1 MRVIVVG
8 AGEVGSYV
16 ADRLSREG
24 VDVYVVERN
33 AKRASHLADSLDLEV
48 ITGSGTHPSVL
59 EAAGLDSA
67 DLLVAVTKN
76 DEVNLVASMIAK
88 EAGVPRTIVRIE
100 APQLRGADKASAAL
114 RAASGADLFIDPDE
128 ETAQEVLALIE
139 MPGAAE
145 VAKLANN
152 EVIVIGARVPDNA
165 PIVNK
170 SLIEIGIENEP
181 EWDFIVSTIR
191 RGEETVIPR
200 GDYTIEAHDLVR
212 VVCKKSARRKVA
224 KLLGLARDVPREILL
239 LGGGRTSE
247 LVASKLSS
255 TGARVQI
262 IEKDEERSWYLA
274 ENLDGVRVLNGD
286 VTDSDVLDEADLS
299 RIELVAALTGE
310 DDANVLASV
319 YAKAAG
325 VPETIAVVHRLNFLS
340 LLDQVGVDAALSP
353 RTATANGVLRFVRGG
368 LAQVA
373 TFLQGEVE
381 MLEFELSEDS
391 SAHGR
396 CIADLHLPRAVL
408 ITSIVRNGQARI
420 ARGRTELQSG
430 DHVIVVT
437 EPQSVETVQKVLA

>member
-16 ADRLSREG
+16 AERLSREG
-24 VDVYVVERN
+24 VDVYVIERN
-33 AKRASHLADSLDLEV
+33 AKRAAHLAESLDLEV

-59 EAAGLDSA
+59 EAAGLSKA

-76 DEVNLVASMIAK
+76 DEANLLASMIAK
-88 EAGVPRTIVRIE
+88 NAGVARTIVRIE
-100 APQLRGADKASAAL
+100 APQLRGDDPHAVAL

-128 ETAQEVLALIE
+128 ETAQEVLSLIE
-139 MPGAAE
+139 MPGASE
-145 VAKLANN
+145 VAKLANG
-152 EVIVIGARVPDNA
+152 EIIAIGARVPENA

-181 EWDFIVSTIR
+181 DWDFIVSTIR
-191 RGEETVIPR
+191 RGDETVIPR
-200 GDYTIEAHDLVR
+200 GDYMIEAGDLVR
-212 VVCKKSARRKVA
+212 IVCKKSARRKVA

-247 LVASKLSS
+247 LVAGKLSH

-262 IEKDEERSWYLA
+262 IERDEERAWHLA
-274 ENLDGVRVLNGD
+274 ETLDGVRILQGD

-353 RTATANGVLRFVRGG
+353 RTATANGVLQFVRGN

-381 MLEFELSEDS
+381 MLEFELGDDS
-391 SAHGR
+391 AADGR
-396 CIADLHLPRAVL
+396 LISDLHLPRDVL
-408 ITSIVRNGQARI
+408 ITAIVRDGQAVI
-420 ARGRTELQSG
+420 ARGRTELRTG

-437 EPQSVETVQKVLA
+437 EPDSVDIVHKVLD

>member
-1 MRVIVVG
+1 MRIIVVG
-8 AGEVGSYV
+8 AGEVGSYI

-24 VDVYVVERN
+24 VDVIVIERD
-33 AKRASHLADSLDLEV
+33 AKRAAHLAETVDVEV
-48 ITGSGTHPSVL
+48 ITGSGTHPETL
-59 EAAGLDSA
+59 ALAGVDAA
-67 DLLVAVTKN
+67 DLLLAVTKS
-76 DEVNLVASMIAK
+76 DEVNLVSSMLAK
-88 EAGVPRTIVRIE
+88 EADVPRTVVRLE
-100 APQLRGADKASAAL
+100 ADELRGLDAAGLRRASQ
-114 RAASGADLFIDPDE
+114 ADLFIDPDE
-128 ETAQEVLALIE
+128 ETAQEVLSLIE
-139 MPGAAE
+139 MPGASE
-145 VAKLANN
+145 VAKLANG
-152 EVIVIGARVPDNA
+152 EVIAIGARVPEEA

-170 SLIEIGIENEP
+170 SLIEIGIDNEP

-191 RGEETVIPR
+191 RGDDTVIPR
-200 GDYTIEAHDLVR
+200 GDYTIEAGDLVR
-212 VVCKKSARRKVA
+212 VVCKKTARRKVA

-247 LVASKLSS
+247 LVAGKLSH

-262 IEKDEERSWYLA
+262 IERDKDRARFLA
-274 ENLDGVRVLNGD
+274 ETLDGVRILRGD

-353 RTATANGVLRFVRGG
+353 RTATANGVLRFVRGN

-381 MLEFELSEDS
+381 MLEFELGDDS
-391 SAHGR
+391 AADGR
-396 CIADLHLPRAVL
+396 LICDLNLPRDVL
-408 ITSIVRNGQARI
+408 ITSIVRNGQPTI

-430 DHVIVVT
+430 C
-437 EPQSVETVQKVLA
+437 LL